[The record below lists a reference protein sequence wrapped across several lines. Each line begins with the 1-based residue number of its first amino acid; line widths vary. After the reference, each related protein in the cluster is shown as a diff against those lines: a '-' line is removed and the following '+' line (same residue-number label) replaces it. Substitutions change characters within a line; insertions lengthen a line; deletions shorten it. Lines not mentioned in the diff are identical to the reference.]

1 LSSVDCYQQRNNAGP
16 TGLTLA
22 GRNTL
27 IDFVW
32 EVSLSDLENVSGSE
46 LEALRS
52 VVRDYVLDLNADL
65 RVLYVQT
72 EADALPVGE
81 HARQLGRSAAQ
92 IQISRRRLRELQW
105 QTFTEVWR
113 RLQAAARPPAGGRP
127 PASAHQ
133 EGRRI
138 ETYDRLASHV
148 LRVIAEVDEEYD
160 AMLLGTHTR
169 HSTASLGA
177 SLVVSGTDAEAQRAA
192 AALGYRL
199 DGSHVVVMFSQ
210 SEADPFRS
218 LMATLSKHFPAADM
232 LPAPTKTGGMLL
244 VRRSSRWG
252 VESVRALRRAL
263 LLHADR
269 ASVGPVRRNLDGLRE
284 SYRCAQDLERAR
296 TLAGANWQGVLW
308 YTDVRLEMLLLRDI
322 DRAEE
327 FVREE
332 LGSLA
337 GDDPANVKLRETVEA
352 WFKTGSN
359 IGTAA
364 ALGIHEHTVRNRL
377 RKAEETIGCPLSERS
392 TELEVALRLRAA
404 LEKVASLGS
413 PG

>member
-1 LSSVDCYQQRNNAGP
+1 MSSTSWCDLDSRATSAGRP
-16 TGLTLA
+16 LA
-22 GRNTL
+22 GREAL

-32 EVSLSDLENVSGSE
+32 EVSLSDLEDVSRAE
-46 LEALRS
+46 LESLRS

-65 RVLYVQT
+65 RVLYVQPET
-72 EADALPVGE
+72 DALPVSE

-92 IQISRRRLRELQW
+92 LQISRRRLRELQW
-105 QTFTEVWR
+105 QTFTQIYR
-113 RLQAAARPPAGGRP
+113 RLQVAARPPAGAT
-127 PASAHQ
+127 PALGPYQ
-133 EGRRI
+133 ERRRTEI
-138 ETYDRLASHV
+138 YDRLAEHV

-160 AMLLGTHTR
+160 AMLLGTYVR

-177 SLVVSGTDAEAQRAA
+177 SLVVSGTDSEAQRAA

-199 DGSHVVVMFSQ
+199 DGSHVVVMFRQ
-210 SEADPFRS
+210 SDADPFRS

-232 LPAPTKTGGMLL
+232 LPAPTKAGGMLL

-252 VESVRALRRAL
+252 VESARVLRRAL
-263 LLHADR
+263 LVHAER
-269 ASVGPVRRNLDGLRE
+269 ASVGPARRNLEGLRE
-284 SYRCAQDLERAR
+284 SYRCAQELERAR
-296 TLAGANWQGVLW
+296 ARAGASWQGVLW
-308 YTDVRLEMLLLRDI
+308 YSDVRLEMLLLRDI

-337 GDDPANVKLRETVEA
+337 DEDPANVKLRVTVEA

-364 ALGIHEHTVRNRL
+364 MLGVHEHTVRNRL

-404 LEKVASLGS
+404 LEKVPSQGA
-413 PG
+413 PR